1 MRERGY
7 GVVLDSSTRHRLM
20 ERLRASTDLD
30 DVLLELALD
39 DYALLHRDGTAE
51 YAVTALTAPV
61 FAPDGEVILV
71 LTVVG
76 FASPLRADALPRY
89 AARMFEAT
97 SAIQAAM
104 TAAPPHERMHAP

>member
-1 MRERGY
+1 M
-7 GVVLDSSTRHRLM
+7 
-20 ERLRASTDLD
+20 
-30 DVLLELALD
+30 
-39 DYALLHRDGTAE
+39 
-51 YAVTALTAPV
+51 TALTAPV

-76 FASPLRADALPRY
+76 FSGPLRADALPRY

-104 TAAPPHERMHAP
+104 TDGTLPRTSPRQGSET